1 MAKFSCQLQV
11 RIYWRLLPNRIVG
24 GLAGPREINFYL
36 SLIGPPLPDLAG
48 LPPLPDASVG
58 PLLNKSE
65 HSETT
70 EFDPKRPFSSA
81 LHDLIASPPPSGVTE
96 SPSDIGVFGKTQ
108 SCGEL

>member
-1 MAKFSCQLQV
+1 MAWLAS
-11 RIYWRLLPNRIVG
+11 
-24 GLAGPREINFYL
+24 GLAWFTRYFIQHENRASHEPPRPAEL
-36 SLIGPPLPDLAG
+36 WL
-48 LPPLPDASVG
+48 
-58 PLLNKSE
+58 LLNKSE